1 MQVVADS
8 NLLTQSGKNEG
19 DNKEQP
25 DICESMGDGDVQDG
39 VSLLYR
45 VAEDERY
52 H

>member
-1 MQVVADS
+1 MRIIAVS
-8 NLLTQSGKNEG
+8 SLLIQSGKNEG